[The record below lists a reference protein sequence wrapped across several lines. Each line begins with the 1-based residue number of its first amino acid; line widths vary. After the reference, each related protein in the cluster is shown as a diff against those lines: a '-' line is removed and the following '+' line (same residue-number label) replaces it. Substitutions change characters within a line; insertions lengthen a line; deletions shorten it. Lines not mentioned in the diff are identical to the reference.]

1 MATALAHAGE
11 DVVLL
16 VRRQT
21 RKAYKGAIHL
31 ERPYETIEVRVKVE
45 TRLAIPVDVLLVAVN
60 KHQLATALRKIS
72 PSARIASIA
81 PPAQWNCTGFA
92 VAVALRPR
100 SGRAGDDFIS
110 SERVALGRVIQHSPF
125 AKLTIPNT
133 GEQRLRG
140 IAERLQSVGFFV

>member
-1 MATALAHAGE
+1 LATALAHAGE

-45 TRLAIPVDVLLVAVN
+45 TRLAIPVDVLLVAVI

-72 PSARIASIA
+72 PSARIGSIA
-81 PPAQWNCTGFA
+81 PPLNGIVQVLLLRSRFA
-92 VAVALRPR
+92 HDQVVLGTISFLPNASR
-100 SGRAGDDFIS
+100 SEESFSI
-110 SERVALGRVIQHSPF
+110 H
-125 AKLTIPNT
+125 
-133 GEQRLRG
+133 RLP
-140 IAERLQSVGFFV
+140 S